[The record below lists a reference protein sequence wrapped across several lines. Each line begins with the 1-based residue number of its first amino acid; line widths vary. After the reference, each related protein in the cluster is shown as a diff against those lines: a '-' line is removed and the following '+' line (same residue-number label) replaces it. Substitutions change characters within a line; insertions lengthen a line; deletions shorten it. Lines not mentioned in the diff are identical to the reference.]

1 MTSLRGIRN
10 QWRNPWRNPWIVG
23 VGLLVV
29 GGCKGEVEQQP
40 ADPVEDPWIEAIE
53 TGDEQPAEA
62 TAPEAAPS
70 AVAVAQPTTA
80 VLATPTASAPASAP
94 EPEPT
99 PAASHVVHTP
109 SAPAAVEPEPP
120 APEPPASDE
129 PPTEPAP
136 IAEPT
141 PTPSPE
147 PAAPPS
153 PPPITSIDF
162 HGSYRYAGGS
172 SQRAELD
179 AAIENT
185 VTQLSR
191 AIQGIAR
198 KRLAEANPVDGS
210 VQITIVGDKITTS
223 FESGFQVSC
232 TIDGASV
239 QTKGLGGEKL
249 SVQVRAKGSKL
260 IQHMQGKDGARTIV
274 YTLSADRK
282 TLSVHHKIT
291 ADRLP
296 EPLTYRLSYARK

>member
-1 MTSLRGIRN
+1 M
-10 QWRNPWRNPWIVG
+10 
-23 VGLLVV
+23 GLLLV
-29 GGCKGEVEQQP
+29 GGCKGEVEQKP
-40 ADPVEDPWIEAIE
+40 ADPLEDPWIDAIE

-62 TAPEAAPS
+62 VVSEAAPP
-70 AVAVAQPTTA
+70 AEAQPVAA
-80 VLATPTASAPASAP
+80 VLATPTASAPASAA

-99 PAASHVVHTP
+99 PATSHAPAGTP

-129 PPTEPAP
+129 PSTEPAP

-153 PPPITSIDF
+153 PPPITSTDF

-223 FESGFQVSC
+223 FESGFKVSC

-239 QTKGLGGEKL
+239 DTKGLGGEKL